1 MSKQYKC
8 FACEHFEIFM
18 EDIYIMGTDCELGN
32 KICEDGCDDFQDVF
46 AGMFDDVEDNDNISD
61 DMEIPF

>member
-1 MSKQYKC
+1 
-8 FACEHFEIFM
+8 M

-32 KICEDGCDDFQDVF
+32 KICEDGCDDFQDAF
-46 AGMFDDVEDNDNISD
+46 AGMFDDIEDNNDISD